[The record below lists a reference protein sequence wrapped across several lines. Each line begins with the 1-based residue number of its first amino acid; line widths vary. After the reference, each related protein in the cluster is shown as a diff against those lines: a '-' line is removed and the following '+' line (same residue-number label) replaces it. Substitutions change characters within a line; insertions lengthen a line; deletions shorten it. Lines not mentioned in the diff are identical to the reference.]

1 MNSTSNLPKVG
12 SSRTSV
18 KGVTLH
24 QMPKV
29 IDPRGNL
36 TVGEMGREVPF
47 DVRRYFMVFEVPSSQ
62 IRGEHAHRKCHQFL
76 ICVRG
81 QCSVVAD
88 DGQTK
93 QEFLLDRPDLGLYL
107 PPMTWGIQYNYS
119 ADGVLLVLASDSYDA
134 ADYIRNYDDYLKAVG
149 VSK

>member
-1 MNSTSNLPKVG
+1 MKSSETSIKAG
-12 SSRTSV
+12 RSQTHV

-29 IDPRGNL
+29 FDGRGNL

-47 DVRRYFMVFEVPSSQ
+47 DVRRYFMVYEVPSEQ
-62 IRGEHAHRKCHQFL
+62 TRGEHAHRQCHQFL

-88 DGQTK
+88 DGRAK
-93 QEFLLDRPDLGLYL
+93 QEFLLNRPDLGLYL
-107 PPMTWGIQYNYS
+107 PPMTWGVQYNYS
-119 ADGVLLVLASDSYDA
+119 ADGVLLVLASDPYEA
-134 ADYIRNYDDYLKAVG
+134 NDYIRDYDEYLLAVG
-149 VSK
+149 ATS